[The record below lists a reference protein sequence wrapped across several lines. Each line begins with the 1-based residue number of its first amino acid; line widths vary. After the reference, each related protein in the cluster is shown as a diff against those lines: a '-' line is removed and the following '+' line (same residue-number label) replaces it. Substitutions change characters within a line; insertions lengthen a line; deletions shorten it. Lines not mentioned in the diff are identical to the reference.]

1 MERNNET
8 KKTIWQIVKFAIVGV
23 LNTLVDF
30 AVFQALNLLLGW
42 VYVAQVIG
50 YTCGIINSYVW
61 NSNWTFREQRTR
73 SFREIALFILVNLAS
88 LGVSLGVIWL
98 CRDVFGITNEWVA
111 SWMPA
116 ALNGFIK
123 GDTVDKLI
131 ATCFAIVVN
140 YVGNRLF
147 VFNQKPQTA
156 EQIDS
161 SETNE

>member
-1 MERNNET
+1 MERKSEA
-8 KKTIWQIVKFAIVGV
+8 KKTIWQMVKFAIVGV

-42 VYVAQVIG
+42 VYAAQVIG
-50 YTCGIINSYVW
+50 YTCGIVNSYLW

-73 SFREIALFILVNLAS
+73 SLREIVLFVLVNVAS

-98 CRDVFGITNEWVA
+98 CREVFGITNEWVA
-111 SWMPA
+111 GWMPA
-116 ALNGFIK
+116 SLTGFIK

-147 VFNQKPQTA
+147 VFNKKPERQKPLP
-156 EQIDS
+156 
-161 SETNE
+161 ETET

>member
-1 MERNNET
+1 MERNSEA
-8 KKTIWQIVKFAIVGV
+8 KKTIQQVLKFAVVGV

-30 AVFQALNLLLGW
+30 AVFQTLNLTLGW
-42 VYVAQVIG
+42 VYAAQVFG
-50 YTCGIINSYVW
+50 YTFGIINSYLW

-73 SFREIALFILVNLAS
+73 SLREVVLFVAVNLVS
-88 LGVSLGVIWL
+88 MGVSLGVIWL
-98 CRDVFGITNEWVA
+98 CREVFGITNEWVA

-147 VFNQKPQTA
+147 VFNQKPQST

-161 SETNE
+161 PKTNE

>member
-1 MERNNET
+1 MERNAEA
-8 KKTIWQIVKFAIVGV
+8 KRTIRQIVRFAVVGV

-30 AVFQALNLLLGW
+30 AVFQTLNLTLGW
-42 VYVAQVIG
+42 VYGAQVLAYI
-50 YTCGIINSYVW
+50 CGIINSYVW

-73 SFREIALFILVNLAS
+73 SFREIALFIVVNLLS

-147 VFNQKPQTA
+147 VFNQNPQA
-156 EQIDS
+156 AQQIDS
-161 SETNE
+161 PETNE

>member
-1 MERNNET
+1 MERKSEA
-8 KKTIWQIVKFAIVGV
+8 KKTIWQMIKFAIVGV

-42 VYVAQVIG
+42 VYLAQVIG

-73 SFREIALFILVNLAS
+73 SFREIALFIVVNLLS

-147 VFNQKPQTA
+147 VFNQNPQA
-156 EQIDS
+156 AQQIDS
-161 SETNE
+161 PETNE

>member
-1 MERNNET
+1 MERKSEA
-8 KKTIWQIVKFAIVGV
+8 KKTVWQIIKFAIVGV

-73 SFREIALFILVNLAS
+73 SFREIALFIVVNLAS

-111 SWMPA
+111 SWMPV

-147 VFNQKPQTA
+147 VFNQKPQAA

-161 SETNE
+161 PKTNE